1 MVGVVD
7 GAILGAK
14 EGDSEGA
21 GSASNVYLE

>member
-21 GSASNVYLE
+21 GRASNVNCE